1 MTQSQFEQLVRD
13 MRQAQKEYFR
23 YRSQDALKR
32 SKELEKQ
39 VDEWLFVVQT
49 PELPFPKEGGQ

>member
-1 MTQSQFEQLVRD
+1 MTQTEFNQLVLE

-23 YRSQDALKR
+23 TRKTGALIR

-39 VDEWLFVVQT
+39 VDAFLTSHQIT
-49 PELPFPKEGGQ
+49 SNQ